1 LVEAAAVV
9 GVPVIAP
16 VDVLRASPDGRAGEM
31 EKVIGAV
38 PPVAVTGVKEVAA
51 TPALIVWLAMARVV
65 ERAEE
70 ITSANVLPL
79 VALVESVA
87 VIV

>member
-16 VDVLRASPDGRAGEM
+16 VDVLSASPDGRAGEM

-38 PPVAVTGVKEVAA
+38 PPVEVTGVKEVAA
-51 TPALIVWLAMARVV
+51 VVAVRVAVAITRVV
-65 ERAEE
+65 VRAGDIANENVLVAVAEE
-70 ITSANVLPL
+70 
-79 VALVESVA
+79 ESVT
-87 VIV
+87 VTV